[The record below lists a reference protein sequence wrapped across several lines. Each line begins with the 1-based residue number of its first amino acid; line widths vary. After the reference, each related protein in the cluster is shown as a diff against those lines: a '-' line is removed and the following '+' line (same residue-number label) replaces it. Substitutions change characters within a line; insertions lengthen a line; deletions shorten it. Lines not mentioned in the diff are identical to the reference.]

1 MFMYVERL
9 AENTWRASQRSG
21 DVTLS
26 VTAPTRRGAMLTLLD
41 ILAARSKGAR
51 SVQAVV

>member
-1 MFMYVERL
+1 MYIERV
-9 AENTWRASQRSG
+9 AENTWRASERSG
-21 DVTLS
+21 GVTLS
-26 VTAPTRRGAMLTLLD
+26 VTAPTRGGAMQTLLD